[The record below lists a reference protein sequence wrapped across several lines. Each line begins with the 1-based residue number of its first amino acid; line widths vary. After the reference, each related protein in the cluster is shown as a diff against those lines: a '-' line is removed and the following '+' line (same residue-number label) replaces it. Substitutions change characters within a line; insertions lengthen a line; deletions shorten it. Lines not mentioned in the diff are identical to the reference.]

1 MASDITQRASGR
13 CLNRDC
19 SYSFD
24 APVSLLSF
32 MLISILFRC
41 QKATLSAALAHLNS
55 RAKLFLTLASYDF
68 IYVILY
74 MFI

>member
-32 MLISILFRC
+32 MLFYFVAKKPHC
-41 QKATLSAALAHLNS
+41 PTALAHLYS
-55 RAKLFLTLASYDF
+55 RAELFLTLASYDF

-74 MFI
+74 MFT